1 MEENRRCVRDAKGS
15 PHGGAPGPGLS
26 RAQHGGTPGL
36 ESWLSPD
43 ILVEDFGCQI
53 ENSTDDGKVFA
64 QVQGGVEVQW

>member
-1 MEENRRCVRDAKGS
+1 MEENRRCVQDAKGS
-15 PHGGAPGPGLS
+15 PRGGAPGPGLS

-64 QVQGGVEVQW
+64 QVQGGVEVLW